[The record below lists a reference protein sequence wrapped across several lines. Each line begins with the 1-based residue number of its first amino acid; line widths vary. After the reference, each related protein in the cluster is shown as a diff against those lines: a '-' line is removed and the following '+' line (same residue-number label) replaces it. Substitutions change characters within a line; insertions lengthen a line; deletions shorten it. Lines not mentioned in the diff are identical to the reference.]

1 MVHSSDMRRMT
12 WFSTHPR
19 RVEYLWIAVVFLVAL
34 MPRLVGIGKFLTAD
48 EKNWVGRGW
57 EFTSAFRDFRFND
70 TLQTTHPGIPTL
82 WIAGIS
88 TAVTSALRHMPFTFD
103 AIRTFL
109 VASQVPMAV
118 INSALIAAM
127 LLPLQRLVRPRLALL
142 ATLVIALDPFLV
154 GHGKLVH
161 VDALLTGTTVL
172 ALLLLLAST
181 QRSRDAAMSARYRRG
196 LFMSSAV
203 MSGFAILSK
212 IPGIILL
219 PFAIGVLGSQWRGGE
234 TAAAS
239 WRTAVRVIGQWLT
252 IVLSTILFLW
262 PGLLW
267 VPDPIGNIKIVKRD
281 LLVAV
286 TTPHHMAEDYTLNP
300 WQYPATLV
308 ARTTVPTL
316 IGACIFLALLVG
328 ATFRAR
334 RGRTQA
340 NRALLQNTIDLR
352 TAWLLSAYVALF
364 ILGMTLGAKKGDR
377 YLLPVFP
384 VLDLFATL
392 GIALCVARFR
402 PHWPDWKHIA
412 TVALVLLF
420 PLAGELTRLGP
431 YALSHYNPLVPPN
444 FSQELGWGEGLD
456 QVAEYLNALPDKQ
469 QVAAASWYPEE
480 LRALTRRPVFSI
492 TAHTQIRT
500 GYVVLYRNMFGRPQD
515 HYANDFIDEYYR
527 KQTPVFVA
535 RVNGLDYAWVYRR
548 PAYNATLG
556 ELLPGNVVIAELP
569 VPAGTLE
576 AVEVYLATYSGKADR
591 GTLTLHVHSSPD
603 GPAVRTST
611 LPIRAEDDNAWIR
624 FTLPPLKIQ
633 TARTLLVSLEAQ
645 GTVPGN
651 APTVRYAPREVGA
664 PKYGIGLRS
673 EGAATVPAKHPG
685 RGLVGIHAVVR

>member
-1 MVHSSDMRRMT
+1 M
-12 WFSTHPR
+12 
-19 RVEYLWIAVVFLVAL
+19 VFLVAL
-34 MPRLVGIGKFLTAD
+34 VPRMMSIGKFLTAD

-82 WIAGIS
+82 WISGIS

-103 AIRTFL
+103 AIRTF
-109 VASQVPMAV
+109 VAASQVPMAV
-118 INSALIAAM
+118 VNSALIAAM

-142 ATLVIALDPFLV
+142 AALAIALDPFLV

-172 ALLLLLAST
+172 ALLLLLAGM
-181 QRSRDAAMSARYRRG
+181 QRNRDAAMSARYRRG
-196 LFMSSAV
+196 LFISSAV

-252 IVLSTILFLW
+252 IVLSTIFFLW

-267 VPDPIGNIKIVKRD
+267 VPDPVGNIKIVKRD

-286 TTPHHMAEDYTLNP
+286 TTPHHMAENYTLNP

-328 ATFRAR
+328 ATFRTR

-352 TAWLLSAYVALF
+352 TAWLLVAYVALF
-364 ILGMTLGAKKGDR
+364 TIGMTLGAKKGDR

-392 GIALCVARFR
+392 GIALCIARFR
-402 PHWPDWKHIA
+402 PHWPDRWR
-412 TVALVLLF
+412 VAIVTLVLLL
-420 PLAGELTRLGP
+420 PLAGELARLGP
-431 YALSHYNPLVPPN
+431 YALAHYNPLVPPN

-480 LRALTRRPVFSI
+480 LRALTRRPVVSI

-548 PAYNATLG
+548 PAYVAVLG

-569 VPAGTLE
+569 VPAGMLE

-591 GTLTLHVHSSPD
+591 GTLTFHLRAAPD
-603 GPAVRTST
+603 GPGIRTGELPVR
-611 LPIRAEDDNAWIR
+611 PEDDNTWIR
-624 FTLPPLKIQ
+624 FAFPQLSLE
-633 TARTLLVSLEAQ
+633 TARTLIVSLEAQ
-645 GTVPGN
+645 GTAPGN
-651 APTVRYAPREVGA
+651 APTVRYAPREPDA
-664 PKYGIGLRS
+664 PRYGIGPLSKGTEAVLAEHQRS
-673 EGAATVPAKHPG
+673 
-685 RGLVGIHAVVR
+685 GLLGIHAIIR